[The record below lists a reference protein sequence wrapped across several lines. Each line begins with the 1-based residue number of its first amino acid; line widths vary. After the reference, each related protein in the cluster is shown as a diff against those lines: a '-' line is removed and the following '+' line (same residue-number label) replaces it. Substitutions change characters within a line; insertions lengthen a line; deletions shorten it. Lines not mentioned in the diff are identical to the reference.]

1 VNIQVIDIFY
11 PSVFKRYSQKF
22 NIYRELY
29 EKDLLGL
36 EIREIDYRF
45 AQKVKKIILV
55 NKEICYTTQK
65 NDKAVVDLLALGSF
79 GVFKELAKE
88 IIAIGNEDI
97 GFKINKVLQ
106 NISNFE
112 NREITLGFQK
122 FRMDRAIIMGILN
135 VTPDSFSDGGKYFSL
150 DKAVDHGLKLFDEGA
165 DIIDVGGESTRPGSL
180 SVPSDEELNR
190 VIPVIQE
197 IKKQKPNALIS
208 IDTQKSN
215 IAKEALKYGASIV
228 NDVSAGEFDKKIFD
242 VVKEFNATYVVMHM
256 KGKPINMQD
265 LPYYDDVVTEIYDFL
280 VNKINSLIKFG
291 IKNLLIDP
299 GIGFG
304 KTIKDNYE
312 LIRRLNE
319 FKGIGYP
326 ILIGI
331 SNKSFLGK
339 VFNIGIEERQD
350 PTLIAESFAIKNGA
364 RIIRTHNVSKVKYA
378 KEINCLIE
386 NPELINNV

>member
-1 VNIQVIDIFY
+1 VNIQVVDIFY

-135 VTPDSFSDGGKYFSL
+135 VTPDSFSDGGKYFSR

-180 SVPSDEELNR
+180 SVPSNEELNR

-242 VVKEFNATYVVMHM
+242 IVKEFNATYVVMHM

>member
-1 VNIQVIDIFY
+1 VNIQVVNIFY
-11 PSVFKRYSQKF
+11 PGVFKRYSQKF

-36 EIREIDYRF
+36 EIRDIDYRF

-65 NDKAVVDLLALGSF
+65 SEIGTVDLLALGSF

-106 NISNFE
+106 NISEYE
-112 NREITLGFQK
+112 NREINLGFQK
-122 FRMDRAIIMGILN
+122 FRMDRAVVMGILN
-135 VTPDSFSDGGKYFSL
+135 VTPDSFSDGGKYFSR
-150 DKAVDHGLKLFDEGA
+150 DKAVEHGLKLFEEGA
-165 DIIDVGGESTRPGSL
+165 DILDIGGESTRPGSI
-180 SVPSDEELNR
+180 SVAADEELKR
-190 VIPVIQE
+190 VIPVIQD

-215 IAKEALKYGASIV
+215 VAKEALRNGASIV

-242 VVKEFNATYVVMHM
+242 VVKEFNATYVLMHM

-265 LPYYDDVVTEIYDFL
+265 LPYYEDVITEIYDFL
-280 VNKINSLIKFG
+280 VNKINTLSKYG

-304 KTIKDNYE
+304 KRVKDNYE

-319 FKGIGYP
+319 FKGIGFP

-339 VFNIGIEERQD
+339 VFNIGVEERND
-350 PTLIAESFAIKNGA
+350 PTLIAESFAIRNGA
-364 RIIRTHNVSKVKYA
+364 RILRTHNVSKVKYA
-378 KEINCLIE
+378 KEINYLIE
-386 NPELINNV
+386 NTELINNV

>member
-1 VNIQVIDIFY
+1 VNIQVVDIFY

-135 VTPDSFSDGGKYFSL
+135 VTPDSFSDGGKYFSR

-180 SVPSDEELNR
+180 SVPSNEELNR

>member
-1 VNIQVIDIFY
+1 MNIQVVDIFY

-135 VTPDSFSDGGKYFSL
+135 VTPDSFSDGGKYFSR

-180 SVPSDEELNR
+180 SVPSNEELNR

>member
-1 VNIQVIDIFY
+1 VNIQVVDIFY

-135 VTPDSFSDGGKYFSL
+135 VTPDSFSDGGKYFSR

>member
-1 VNIQVIDIFY
+1 MNIQVVDIFY

-135 VTPDSFSDGGKYFSL
+135 VTPDSFSDGGKYFSR